1 MRGVA
6 RLGSPDLAPIDRVV
20 SVLDLRMLG
29 AVEAVDSAGHGVKLG
44 GTRQRGLLALLAL
57 SAPNMVATDT
67 IVEALWGEADV
78 ARPDAALHMAINRLR
93 ASIGD
98 DLVVTESGGYR
109 LEIPSPNSDVSRF
122 RALVQRGVQLHT
134 LGHPTKA
141 CESFRHALAIDER
154 RRMFRVDCWVEPQ
167 VFVPS

>member
-67 IVEALWGEADV
+67 IVEALSCGGSKGLEVNQEA
-78 ARPDAALHMAINRLR
+78 
-93 ASIGD
+93 
-98 DLVVTESGGYR
+98 
-109 LEIPSPNSDVSRF
+109 SRKT
-122 RALVQRGVQLHT
+122 ALVSVHQ
-134 LGHPTKA
+134 
-141 CESFRHALAIDER
+141 CHA
-154 RRMFRVDCWVEPQ
+154 V
-167 VFVPS
+167 